1 MSQSW
6 ELARLENA
14 EGAEKQQELWR
25 EILNRKIP
33 QWALSD
39 RPGAGKLTSIKSI
52 YITETLNEMFGIG
65 RWAVQCELI
74 PINGNTFIQTKKGD
88 TLFYTVMMKVIFQ
101 ADKVYYECIASADNT
116 DLGDA
121 AKGAISDC
129 LSKIGSW
136 MGIAA
141 AVYRGETIYETLN
154 ASHPDWKTIKE
165 KFKAGEMTLEE
176 IKERYKLDAASIA
189 MLQR

>member
-1 MSQSW
+1 MSEQTW
-6 ELARLENA
+6 EEVQKEILKE
-14 EGAEKQQELWR
+14 QQEAWK

-65 RWAVQCELI
+65 GWTVQCELI

-88 TLFYTVMMKVIFQ
+88 LSFYTVMMKVIFQ
-101 ADKVYYECIASADNT
+101 TNDIHYECIASADNT

-136 MGIAA
+136 IGIAA

-165 KFKAGEMTLEE
+165 DLKEKKITLEE
-176 IKERYKLDAASIA
+176 IKEKYKLDAASIT
-189 MLQR
+189 MLTR